1 MADRK
6 DRLVKR
12 VEGGN
17 AVYYVEDQDPI
28 LVKQEVELD
37 QGELKR
43 LYQEIMAKFG
53 GYVHRSYDSMFGPY
67 SFPKKLE
74 EEFKFIKEYH
84 ETPLGDQ
91 ADGLA
96 MTHYEY
102 DEYVVPELAKW
113 IKALLEGDVS
123 VLAALKKGKVA
134 ETAGAFSNG
143 DQSEESLKKA
153 KQEKALK
160 EMKEY
165 LQSPAESMDGERFR
179 QLSEQVMASFQEEP
193 DEGRLDELEAYR
205 KKILACVKMRPVM
218 TLYKDKW
225 NELRRVYCDVKA
237 FYEGTGLFEE
247 LLGKME

>member
-1 MADRK
+1 M
-6 DRLVKR
+6 
-12 VEGGN
+12 
-17 AVYYVEDQDPI
+17 YYVEDQDPI

-37 QGELKR
+37 QAELKR
-43 LYQEIMAKFG
+43 LYQEIMARFG

-84 ETPLGDQ
+84 ETPLGEQ

-102 DEYVVPELAKW
+102 DEYVVPELARW

-123 VLAALKKGKVA
+123 VLAALKKGKVTENA
-134 ETAGAFSNG
+134 SAFSGEDKN
-143 DQSEESLKKA
+143 EEAIKKA

-165 LQSPAESMDGERFR
+165 LQSSAESMDGERFR
-179 QLSEQVMASFQEEP
+179 QLSEQVMASFQEMPNAELL
-193 DEGRLDELEAYR
+193 EELEGYR
-205 KKILACVKMRPVM
+205 KKILACVRMRPVM

-225 NELRRVYCDVKA
+225 NELRRVYGDVKK

-247 LLGKME
+247 LLAKFE

>member
-1 MADRK
+1 M
-6 DRLVKR
+6 
-12 VEGGN
+12 
-17 AVYYVEDQDPI
+17 YYVEDQDPI

-37 QGELKR
+37 QAELKR
-43 LYQEIMAKFG
+43 LYQEIMARFG

-84 ETPLGDQ
+84 ETPLGEQ

-102 DEYVVPELAKW
+102 DEYVVPELARW

-123 VLAALKKGKVA
+123 VLAALKKGKVT
-134 ETAGAFSNG
+134 ECVGGALG
-143 DQSEESLKKA
+143 EDQNEEALKRA

-165 LQSPAESMDGERFR
+165 LQSSAESMDGERFR
-179 QLSEQVMASFQEEP
+179 QLSEQVMASFQEMPNAELL
-193 DEGRLDELEAYR
+193 EELEGYR
-205 KKILACVKMRPVM
+205 KKILACVRMRPVM

-225 NELRRVYCDVKA
+225 NELRRVYGDVKK

-247 LLGKME
+247 LLAKFE

>member
-1 MADRK
+1 MTRDGQLA
-6 DRLVKR
+6 KR

-17 AVYYVEDQDPI
+17 DVYYVEDQDPI

-37 QGELKR
+37 QAELKR
-43 LYQEIMAKFG
+43 LYQEIMARFG

-74 EEFKFIKEYH
+74 EEFKFIKDYH

-102 DEYVVPELAKW
+102 DEYVVPELARW

-123 VLAALKKGKVA
+123 VLAALKKGKMT
-134 ETAGAFSNG
+134 ETAEVISGG
-143 DQSEESLKKA
+143 EQSAESIKKA
-153 KQEKALK
+153 KQEKALN

-165 LQSPAESMDGERFR
+165 LQSSAESMDGERFR
-179 QLSEQVMASFQEEP
+179 QLSEQVMASLQEEP
-193 DEGRLDELEAYR
+193 CEERLDELEAYR

-225 NELRRVYCDVKA
+225 NELRRVYGDVKA

>member
-1 MADRK
+1 M
-6 DRLVKR
+6 
-12 VEGGN
+12 
-17 AVYYVEDQDPI
+17 YYVEDQDPI

-37 QGELKR
+37 QAELKR
-43 LYQEIMAKFG
+43 LYQEIMARFG

-84 ETPLGDQ
+84 ETPLGEQ

-102 DEYVVPELAKW
+102 DEYVVPELARW

-123 VLAALKKGKVA
+123 VLAALKKGKVT
-134 ETAGAFSNG
+134 ECAGGPLGEDKN
-143 DQSEESLKKA
+143 EEAIKKA

-165 LQSPAESMDGERFR
+165 LQSSAESMDGERFR
-179 QLSEQVMASFQEEP
+179 QLSEQVMASFQEMPNAELL
-193 DEGRLDELEAYR
+193 EELEGYR

-225 NELRRVYCDVKA
+225 NELRRVYGDVKK

-247 LLGKME
+247 LLAKFE

>member
-1 MADRK
+1 M
-6 DRLVKR
+6 
-12 VEGGN
+12 
-17 AVYYVEDQDPI
+17 YYVEDQDPI

-37 QGELKR
+37 QAELKR
-43 LYQEIMAKFG
+43 LYQEIMARFG

-84 ETPLGDQ
+84 ETPLGEQ

-102 DEYVVPELAKW
+102 DEYVVPELARW

-123 VLAALKKGKVA
+123 VLAALKKGKVT
-134 ETAGAFSNG
+134 ECAGGALG
-143 DQSEESLKKA
+143 EDQNEEALKKA

-165 LQSPAESMDGERFR
+165 LQSSAESMDGERFR
-179 QLSEQVMASFQEEP
+179 QLSEQVMASFQEMPNAELL
-193 DEGRLDELEAYR
+193 EELEGYR
-205 KKILACVKMRPVM
+205 KKILACVRMRPVM

-225 NELRRVYCDVKA
+225 NELRRVYGDVKK

-247 LLGKME
+247 LLAKFE